1 MLLLHNPYK
10 YNKVVEFKTLLK
22 SELYDY
28 MIKNDPE
35 FRAFVEKNKGK
46 AIEEIAREYNIDLDI
61 FLTFL

>member
-1 MLLLHNPYK
+1 
-10 YNKVVEFKTLLK
+10 
-22 SELYDY
+22 